1 MDSQLLPQPKRKS
14 RPEPKAGGDG
24 NARDGRSARPG
35 EPLSVLVVDD
45 DALSVKLLDVVLRSE
60 GCLVETARS
69 AEEARER
76 LRTLRPDVIVLDLI
90 LPLMS
95 GVLLAEQLK
104 ADAATKDIVLI
115 AVTAFNGSKSERIA
129 TQAGF
134 SAYVKKPIDPAAFAK
149 LVFESLEEVR

>member
-1 MDSQLLPQPKRKS
+1 MDSQLVPAAKRKS
-14 RPEPKAGGDG
+14 RPETKPDG
-24 NARDGRSARPG
+24 EGSARGRRSRKPG

-45 DALSVKLLDVVLRSE
+45 DELSVKLVAVVLRSE

-69 AEEARER
+69 AEEARDL
-76 LRTLRPDVIVLDLI
+76 LRTLHPDVIVLDLI

-104 ADAATKDIVLI
+104 SDAATKDIVLI
-115 AVTAFNGSKSERIA
+115 AVTAFNGSKSERVA
-129 TQAGF
+129 FQAGF

-149 LVFESLEEVR
+149 LVFESSEEVR